1 MRKILLV
8 LLLLA
13 GTAFAQEQDYSDID
27 DYIKAFT
34 TTAGPIVTYA
44 FQITFT
50 PEIQID
56 SSTERLLIRRLIPRH
71 IALLDIGIR
80 YGYITEEK
88 KEEQIRFIQIVQN
101 KIGEED

>member
-8 LLLLA
+8 LLLLV

-27 DYIKAFT
+27 DYIEAFT

-56 SSTERLLIRRLIPRH
+56 SSTEKLLRRLIPRH
-71 IALLDIGIR
+71 ITLLDIGIR

-88 KEEQIRFIQIVQN
+88 REEQMRFIQIVQK